1 MKAEGL
7 DRIFRE
13 MWVLGGRLVFVAAVG
28 MAAGSGQLFEIV
40 GVLNGGGDFIA
51 TTGPLAEVDEAAAV
65 GAEGEVL
72 VGGEND
78 FAADRTEEGFGC
90 GHGACS
96 IR

>member
-1 MKAEGL
+1 MTGFSERFGP
-7 DRIFRE
+7 F
-13 MWVLGGRLVFVAAVG
+13 GSRLVFVAAVG

-78 FAADRTEEGFGC
+78 FAAGGAEKGFG
-90 GHGACS
+90 HGDTLCPF
-96 IR
+96 